1 MDMFTEPRQRLIEW
15 ARIQLIGPPE
25 SPNGSSDN
33 APDLRGILPTERFP
47 CGAIYPTSAWGDGI
61 DPPGDELDEFDG
73 VLEVGDE
80 SGVEPAPVRRYI
92 PPSSLGFSF
101 FVSGEDIKFQ
111 LLTRAVSYEAERTKS
126 GQYTNDWYRRK
137 LVSSQVGEEEF
148 VNVRCPGKDSRY
160 NFPCFPY
167 TEDDPGTG
175 RARLDVQWR
184 RFGDGWIVTTSL
196 CNSQELGDS
205 ESGSDYVRQRAKCT
219 LFEVGLRC
227 VIEAG
232 DIGVYPRVDRSL
244 LDEEEQ
250 EIELQYSGRHI
261 YAIGHGCAVGWN
273 TSDDKVVELF
283 SETMPAVEVPQ
294 MTADT
299 AAGGD
304 AVLSL
309 ARLTA
314 IDKAPEDLYS
324 ELANFIDG
332 YVDWVAGQLSNI
344 TDLANEDRAAANRL
358 VARMEVVVT
367 RMRQGLVLLEKNGMV
382 RLAFSLTNR
391 SMLDQMRQHDYLNGR
406 QRDDEEYRWRPFQLA
421 FLLTTL
427 SSATDENNEFRDTVD
442 LIWFPTGGGKT
453 EAYLG
458 LIAFQITLRRLRHPD
473 TGGGTAILMR
483 YTLRLLTRD
492 QFVRATR
499 LICALELIRRERND
513 LGTSPISIG
522 MWVGSATSPNSF
534 EKAAELVSRAKA
546 TGERAELVLHSCP
559 WCAEDFD
566 AARNYASTKSNFH
579 FLCRNASC
587 GFGSSEENKLPC
599 NIVDEALYKEPP
611 TMLVATVDKFARLA
625 WEEKANAFFGGA
637 ENRPPELIIQDEL
650 HLIASALGSIAGLYE
665 AAIDT
670 VLQSR
675 GVYPKYIAST
685 ATIRMADQQ
694 VRRLYGREVAVFP
707 PPGLSCDDSY
717 FARTVPLTQRPGRI
731 YIGYLAPLLNRQ
743 KCLAPLAATMLS
755 APMMLFNGAQE
766 KQELLDAWWTLMV
779 YHGSLQG
786 VSNSHTAF
794 TSGVRDFMQLI
805 SASSD
810 FEQENHQTESLSR
823 TTPKIAQ
830 LTGLQT
836 AAENAQIFARL
847 AKARDE
853 EGCLDAVLATSMISV
868 GLDVSR
874 LASMIINGQ
883 PLTTAEYIQASS
895 RVGRSDTPGV
905 VFANYYRDQARS
917 LSHYES
923 FRPYHE
929 AFYRFVEPTSVT
941 PFTYQARQR
950 ALHAAVVI
958 VMRHAKLGLLG
969 NASAGDFDKGKEAIS
984 RAVELLKRRCA
995 ESAGERSEE
1004 VDAHIDAIITN
1015 WDAEA
1020 ERCKVAKR
1028 LLAYQVPQKDS
1039 GRDRLLYNHDDK
1051 IRGLWPTLQSLRN
1064 VENTALLK
1072 AL

>member
-1 MDMFTEPRQRLIEW
+1 M
-15 ARIQLIGPPE
+15 QLIGPLE
-25 SPNGSSDN
+25 SPEN

-61 DPPGDELDEFDG
+61 DPLGEELDDVG
-73 VLEVGDE
+73 GALEVGGGE

-101 FVSGEDIKFQ
+101 FVSGEDIVFQ
-111 LLTRAVSYEAERTKS
+111 LLTRAVSYEEAERSKS
-126 GQYTNDWYRRK
+126 GQYSNDWYRRK
-137 LVSSQVGEEEF
+137 LVSRQAGEEEF
-148 VNVRCPGKDSRY
+148 VNVRCPGKDGRNS
-160 NFPCFPY
+160 FSCFPY
-167 TEDDPGTG
+167 TEGDPGAS

-184 RFGDGWIVTTSL
+184 RFAAGWIVTTSL
-196 CNSQELGDS
+196 CNLQKLDDS
-205 ESGSDYVRQRAKCT
+205 DSGSDYVRQRAKCT
-219 LFEVGLRC
+219 LFEVSLRC

-232 DIGVYPRVDRSL
+232 EIGVYPRVDRSL

-283 SETMPAVEVPQ
+283 SETMPAVEVAQ

-299 AAGGD
+299 ASGGD
-304 AVLSL
+304 TVLSL
-309 ARLTA
+309 AWLTA
-314 IDKAPEDLYS
+314 FDIAPL
-324 ELANFIDG
+324 ELFTELTDFING
-332 YVDWVAGQLSNI
+332 YADWVAGQVSNI
-344 TDLANEDRAAANRL
+344 SDLADEDRTAAGRL
-358 VARMEVVVT
+358 VARMEMAVT
-367 RMRQGLVLLEKNGMV
+367 RMRQGVVLLEKNEMV
-382 RLAFSLTNR
+382 RLAFSLANQ
-391 SMLDQMRQHDYLNGR
+391 SMLDQMRQHDYLNDR
-406 QRDDEEYRWRPFQLA
+406 QRTDEAYRWRPFQLA

-427 SSATDENNEFRDTVD
+427 SSSVDENNEFRDTVD

-458 LIAFQITLRRLRHPD
+458 LIAFQIALRRLRYPD

-499 LICALELIRRERND
+499 LICALELIRRERSD
-513 LGTSPISIG
+513 LGTSPITIG
-522 MWVGSATSPNSF
+522 MWVGSSTSPNSF
-534 EKAAELVSRAKA
+534 DKAAEVVERAKV
-546 TGERAELVLHSCP
+546 TGERAELVLYGCP
-559 WCAEDFD
+559 WCGEDFD
-566 AARNYASTKSNFH
+566 ASSNYASTENNFH

-587 GFGSSEENKLPC
+587 GFGSSGQNKLPC

-625 WEEKANAFFGGA
+625 WEERANVFFGGD
-637 ENRPPELIIQDEL
+637 ESRPPELIIQDEL
-650 HLIASALGSIAGLYE
+650 HLIASSLGSIAGLYE

-717 FARTVPLTQRPGRI
+717 FARTVPLTQRPGRL

-755 APMMLFNGAQE
+755 APVTLFNDAQE
-766 KQELLDAWWTLMV
+766 KRELLDAWWTLMV

-805 SASSD
+805 SGLSDSSD
-810 FEQENHQTESLSR
+810 IAQENKQAESQFRS
-823 TTPKIAQ
+823 TPKIAQ

-836 AAENAQIFARL
+836 AAENAQVFARL
-847 AKARDE
+847 AKTRNE

-895 RVGRSDTPGV
+895 RVGRSDTPGL

-958 VMRHAKLGLLG
+958 VMRHAKLGLLC
-969 NASAGDFDKGKEAIS
+969 NASAGDFAKGKEAIS
-984 RAVELLKRRCA
+984 RAVEQLKRRCA
-995 ESAGERSEE
+995 QSAGQRSDE
-1004 VDAHIDAIITN
+1004 VDTHIDAIIN
-1015 WDAEA
+1015 SWDREA

-1028 LLAYQVPQKDS
+1028 LLAYQVPQKDT